1 MPLGNPLLNT
11 MHLKQVSRE
20 FLKDMIFLG
29 IMGESGIAWEPVKS
43 NDFNPTKDGG
53 GGLYKKVREEKWGVG
68 FSGKLEREREKR
80 NRRGIKHKGRRE
92 QREQIPLYLLYN
104 P

>member
-1 MPLGNPLLNT
+1 MPLENLLPNT
-11 MHLKQVSRE
+11 MYLKQVSRK
-20 FLKDMIFLG
+20 FSKDMIFLG
-29 IMGESGIAWEPVKS
+29 IMGESGIVWEPVKS
-43 NDFNPTKDGG
+43 NDFNPTK
-53 GGLYKKVREEKWGVG
+53 GGLYKKVRAEKWGVG
-68 FSGKLEREREKR
+68 FSGKLERQREKR

>member
-1 MPLGNPLLNT
+1 
-11 MHLKQVSRE
+11 
-20 FLKDMIFLG
+20 MIFLG

-43 NDFNPTKDGG
+43 NDFNPTKE
-53 GGLYKKVREEKWGVG
+53 GLCKKVRAEKWGVG

-80 NRRGIKHKGRRE
+80 NRRGIEHKGRRE

>member
-1 MPLGNPLLNT
+1 
-11 MHLKQVSRE
+11 
-20 FLKDMIFLG
+20 MIFLG
-29 IMGESGIAWEPVKS
+29 IMGECGIAWEPVKS
-43 NDFNPTKDGG
+43 NDFNPTK
-53 GGLYKKVREEKWGVG
+53 GGLYKKVRAEKWGVG

-80 NRRGIKHKGRRE
+80 NRRGIKHKGMRE

>member
-1 MPLGNPLLNT
+1 MPLGKLLLNT
-11 MHLKQVSRE
+11 MRLKQVSRD
-20 FLKDMIFLG
+20 FSKDMIFLG

-43 NDFNPTKDGG
+43 NDFNPTK

-92 QREQIPLYLLYN
+92 QIRLYLLYN